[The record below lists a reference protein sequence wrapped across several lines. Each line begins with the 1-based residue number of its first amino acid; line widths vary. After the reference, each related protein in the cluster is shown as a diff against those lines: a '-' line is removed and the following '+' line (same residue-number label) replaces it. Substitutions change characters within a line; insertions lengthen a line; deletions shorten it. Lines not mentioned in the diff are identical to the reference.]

1 MASRTNERKEDPMS
15 VREDVV
21 RILQSRGR
29 QEGGTENAGAD
40 INNLRAAVREL
51 QDAVVKLAEE
61 IDRDRE
67 QQ

>member
-1 MASRTNERKEDPMS
+1 MKERKENPMS
-15 VREDVV
+15 VRENVV
-21 RILQSRGR
+21 RIVQSRGR
-29 QEGGTENAGAD
+29 QEGGTDDAGAD

-61 IDRDRE
+61 IDRERE